1 MANDAEADTENTRRA
16 SDKLQSDIDLSI
28 AAENDPRQR
37 ALLIIL
43 QSINRSLIANTR
55 ATQNT
60 ASELSRH
67 SDNFKQHLTNF
78 EKHAINEEALMNK
91 GKGAW
96 WVLTIALTVAQSFV
110 IYAWR
115 DSKLELDTMKTEARA
130 ASILHEKLSA
140 RIEFLEKSK

>member
-1 MANDAEADTENTRRA
+1 MTEETENNRRA

-55 ATQNT
+55 ATQDT
-60 ASELSRH
+60 AAGLAEH
-67 SDNFKQHLTNF
+67 SANFKVHLSNF
-78 EKHAINEEALMNK
+78 EKHSINEEALMNK
-91 GKGAW
+91 GRGAW
-96 WVLTIALTVAQSFV
+96 WVLTIVLTIAQSFV

-115 DSKLELDTMKTEARA
+115 DSKFELDAMKAEARA
-130 ASILHEKLSA
+130 ASILHEKMSA
-140 RIEFLEKSK
+140 RIEFLEKTK

>member
-1 MANDAEADTENTRRA
+1 MTEETEHNRRP
-16 SDKLQSDIDLSI
+16 SDKLQADIDLSI

-55 ATQNT
+55 ATQDT
-60 ASELSRH
+60 ATGLALHSENFNKHLS
-67 SDNFKQHLTNF
+67 NF
-78 EKHAINEEALMNK
+78 EKHALNEEAIMNK

-96 WVLTIALTVAQSFV
+96 WVLTIVLTIAQSFV

-115 DSKLELDTMKTEARA
+115 DSKFELDAMKAEARA
-130 ASILHEKLSA
+130 ASILHEKMSA
-140 RIEFLEKSK
+140 RIEFLEKTK

>member
-1 MANDAEADTENTRRA
+1 M
-16 SDKLQSDIDLSI
+16 SI

-55 ATQNT
+55 ATQDT
-60 ASELSRH
+60 AAGLAEHSE
-67 SDNFKQHLTNF
+67 NFKKHLSNF
-78 EKHAINEEALMNK
+78 EQHAVNEEAIMNK

-96 WVLTIALTVAQSFV
+96 WVLTIALTIAQSFV

-115 DSKLELDTMKTEARA
+115 DSKFELDAMKTEARA

-140 RIEFLEKSK
+140 RIEFLEKAK

>member
-1 MANDAEADTENTRRA
+1 MTEETENNRRA
-16 SDKLQSDIDLSI
+16 SDKLQTDIDLSI

-55 ATQNT
+55 ATQET
-60 ASELSRH
+60 AAELQKH
-67 SDNFKQHLTNF
+67 GENFKSHLSNF
-78 EKHAINEEALMNK
+78 EKHAVNEEAIMNK

-96 WVLTIALTVAQSFV
+96 WVLTIALTIAQSFV

-115 DSKLELDTMKTEARA
+115 DSKFELDAMKAEARA
-130 ASILHEKLSA
+130 ASILHEKMSA
-140 RIEFLEKSK
+140 RIEFLEKAK

>member
-1 MANDAEADTENTRRA
+1 MIEETENNRRA
-16 SDKLQSDIDLSI
+16 SDKLQTDIDLSI

-55 ATQNT
+55 ATQDT
-60 ASELSRH
+60 AEGLKENG
-67 SDNFKQHLTNF
+67 DNFKIHLSNF

-91 GKGAW
+91 GRGAW
-96 WVLTIALTVAQSFV
+96 WVLTIALTIAQSFV

-115 DSKLELDTMKTEARA
+115 DSKFELDAMKAESRA
-130 ASILHEKLSA
+130 ASILHEKMQA
-140 RIEFLEKSK
+140 RIEYLEKAK

>member
-1 MANDAEADTENTRRA
+1 MTEETELNRRA
-16 SDKLQSDIDLSI
+16 NDKLQSDIDLSI

-55 ATQNT
+55 ATQDT
-60 ASELSRH
+60 ASGLAVH
-67 SDNFKQHLTNF
+67 SENFKTHLSNF
-78 EKHAINEEALMNK
+78 EKHALNEEAIMNK

-96 WVLTIALTVAQSFV
+96 WVLTIVLTIAQSFV

-115 DSKLELDTMKTEARA
+115 DSKFELDAMKAEARA
-130 ASILHEKLSA
+130 ASILHEKMSA
-140 RIEFLEKSK
+140 RIEFLEKTK

>member
-1 MANDAEADTENTRRA
+1 MTEETENTRRA
-16 SDKLQSDIDLSI
+16 SDKLQTDIDLSI

-55 ATQNT
+55 ATQDT
-60 ASELSRH
+60 ANGLIEH
-67 SDNFKQHLTNF
+67 GANFKKHLENF

-96 WVLTIALTVAQSFV
+96 WVLAIVLTIAQSFI
-110 IYAWR
+110 IYAWH
-115 DSKLELDTMKTEARA
+115 DSKFELDAMKAEARA
-130 ASILHEKLSA
+130 ASILHEKMSA